1 MRHYANELNAGFL
14 HKHSKNLSNDLKDYI
29 LRNFGFG
36 EFVFRDPETLVE
48 YCVAANLR
56 DLQQLI
62 MTVPDNILI
71 YHTQRDDIS
80 KWLNARALFPIAQIF
95 KPAKLEDFKSRSMMS
110 ENTFIKPYQVFA
122 QAKPRE

>member
-1 MRHYANELNAGFL
+1 MPRELGTGFL

-29 LRNFGFG
+29 FRNFGFG
-36 EFVFRDPETLVE
+36 EFVFRHPDTLEE

-62 MTVPDNILI
+62 MTVPDDILI

-95 KPAKLEDFKSRSMMS
+95 KPAKLEDFKSL
-110 ENTFIKPYQVFA
+110 
-122 QAKPRE
+122 